1 MSVQTT
7 TNNDKF
13 SLAPWNPKGFYSRK
27 RYHGLYHHARVY
39 KKGIR
44 VRGSHSEA
52 AAEEINWRNDGLLI
66 DTAYGVI
73 TVY

>member
-1 MSVQTT
+1 MSAQSTR
-7 TNNDKF
+7 NIDKF
-13 SLAPWNPKGFYSRK
+13 SLVPWNQKGMVSRA
-27 RYHGLYHHARVY
+27 RYHGSYHHARVY

-52 AAEEINWRNDGLLI
+52 AAEEINWRNDGLII
-66 DTAYGVI
+66 DTKYGEI